1 MNQTLV
7 GHEGNVLIV
16 EWNEKYKKLTTS
28 DQHGLIIVWMLHK
41 GMWFEEMINNR
52 NKSVVRDLKWA
63 KDGRKICI
71 VYEDG
76 AVIVGSVD
84 GKRMWGRDLGLKPAL
99 VEWSPDGQ
107 TIIFCSVRGECHV
120 YDEIGNHL
128 SNISMLISDQ
138 SCQSS
143 ITGIDWHQSANHAR
157 SKLALGYENG
167 SIQVMSDI
175 GDRKPDLFQTGMSV
189 SKIRWNVSG
198 SILAVAGARA
208 NSAGRFISL
217 VQFYNPHGHLLRTLR
232 VPGNGIN
239 SIAWEGSSMRMA
251 LAVDSFIYFADIQ
264 PEYQWACIDD
274 VIVYAFA
281 MPRKDEICVTFWN
294 SKSNERFAKYVRGL
308 IGICAFGDYCAL
320 ISEASMK
327 NTFALIICDAKGTA
341 LIGKYMEEKPEF
353 NVMTAS
359 QLITATDSCVY
370 LWHYC
375 SNEPNNAVTL
385 QICRGNRCTQKTVK
399 VGIHPGTKVPESD
412 SSRFTLRDSICSLAA
427 SENMLLVGMQ
437 SGAVRRYS
445 LRSLRHEATY
455 NLESRAC
462 NIYLNCNDTKF
473 SVIDI
478 DGLMTVLDLNSASFH
493 LSDPLH
499 NQQLVTVNRRKDC
512 RGMHWSR
519 DMPDL
524 YVTMEKNR
532 MYVFRNGDPE
542 EPVLSSGHVYDFSDL
557 EIKAILLEEIMQT
570 PQTPRKEH
578 VVHFET
584 KALRDTRSMILHNI
598 SFQDLWRFVQKNGHQ
613 RLWQLLAHGALQKL
627 DLAIAKQ
634 SFANFA
640 DIYGVYF
647 VRKLEMICDEIQQ
660 RAEVSAFFQHFDNAE
675 ELFASMNRVDL
686 SLAMRI
692 KMGDWFHVGKIIR
705 VGADDDWIRDFM
717 FNNMGEYFFERQKW
731 DRAASYFT
739 QSKNVEKLVVCSYLQ
754 EEYDEL
760 EKIIHAAAGNHELL
774 ANIGSMFCS
783 VGMCSQAVLAFRST
797 SDMNPGIEACV
808 LLKRWGS
815 AFSLVTQHNRQQIT
829 VVLQRYIGH
838 LLHAEMKLCAINLYR
853 ETNDHENVVH
863 LLSQLAMQSVTVKHS
878 PMYMKKIYVLRA
890 LEESKIN
897 RSSARHFSTER
908 GKEASAQMCYWRKA
922 EAYHFLLLAHRQ
934 LYEGRFEYAKRTSLL
949 LENYRD
955 CVHFYRSQSLI
966 ALAAYYSGNYSVCGK
981 ACMKLQAEPGPI
993 KGNISELTTEI
1004 LSKRSLHASGNMRPP
1019 EERLVPWTSTKNAS
1033 YLDLCFASGR
1043 SITAMDTVLR
1053 CVICMHKVIHGELRG
1068 SSTCP
1073 LCHSLL

>member
-1 MNQTLV
+1 
-7 GHEGNVLIV
+7 
-16 EWNEKYKKLTTS
+16 
-28 DQHGLIIVWMLHK
+28 MLFFH
-41 GMWFEEMINNR
+41 
-52 NKSVVRDLKWA
+52 
-63 KDGRKICI
+63 
-71 VYEDG
+71 
-76 AVIVGSVD
+76 
-84 GKRMWGRDLGLKPAL
+84 
-99 VEWSPDGQ
+99 
-107 TIIFCSVRGECHV
+107 
-120 YDEIGNHL
+120 
-128 SNISMLISDQ
+128 
-138 SCQSS
+138 
-143 ITGIDWHQSANHAR
+143 
-157 SKLALGYENG
+157 
-167 SIQVMSDI
+167 IQ
-175 GDRKPDLFQTGMSV
+175 
-189 SKIRWNVSG
+189 
-198 SILAVAGARA
+198 GARA

-294 SKSNERFAKYVRGL
+294 SKSNERFAKNVRGL

-385 QICRGNRCTQKTVK
+385 QICRENRCTQKTVK
-399 VGIHPGTKVPESD
+399 VGIDPGTKVPESD

-455 NLESRAC
+455 ILESRAC
-462 NIYLNCNDTKF
+462 VSCDNTISHFLDMSVEQAFLQNIYLNCNDTKF

-524 YVTMEKNR
+524 YVTMEKKR
-532 MYVFRNGDPE
+532 MYLFRNGDPE

-598 SFQDLWRFVQKNGHQ
+598 SFQDSWRFVQKNGHQ

-647 VRKLEMICDEIQQ
+647 ARKLEMICDEIQQ

-838 LLHAEMKLCAINLYR
+838 ILHAEMKLCAINLYR

-890 LEESKIN
+890 LEVSM
-897 RSSARHFSTER
+897 H
-908 GKEASAQMCYWRKA
+908 
-922 EAYHFLLLAHRQ
+922 
-934 LYEGRFEYAKRTSLL
+934 
-949 LENYRD
+949 
-955 CVHFYRSQSLI
+955 
-966 ALAAYYSGNYSVCGK
+966 
-981 ACMKLQAEPGPI
+981 
-993 KGNISELTTEI
+993 
-1004 LSKRSLHASGNMRPP
+1004 
-1019 EERLVPWTSTKNAS
+1019 
-1033 YLDLCFASGR
+1033 
-1043 SITAMDTVLR
+1043 AMDSEPACCAVN
-1053 CVICMHKVIHGELRG
+1053 
-1068 SSTCP
+1068 
-1073 LCHSLL
+1073 